1 MMFGGKA
8 PIHKTVGVEVRRCLY
23 VLSQCWQLSHS
34 SKVGVSAFDNKDFPL
49 KIEEV
54 SFFS

>member
-1 MMFGGKA
+1 MFGGKA
-8 PIHKTVGVEVRRCLY
+8 PIHKTVGVEVRRY
-23 VLSQCWQLSHS
+23 VVRTLSGWQFSHS